1 MATTYNFS
9 DRFSYP
15 SSNGISSAIDISIT
29 QTLEEQDI
37 LAISPELSE
46 MVNMVKR
53 YSVLLQRATA
63 LEIFNVITTE
73 SDPRIALVL
82 SAAKSKE
89 DNTPLFVG
97 NGAIKELM
105 YADPSR
111 PGQTK
116 FNNRDLFSDGIR
128 RVSCA
133 LTASRL
139 IGQLAQIKEQAD
151 HANAI
156 ERQAL
161 GDLDRI
167 IQTWDINKPTGSEK
181 EKTLEQ
187 PSAFYF
193 QPGTWNIPTDKELHV
208 EWQSPSLSPIW
219 TSVGVYTGE
228 VETWQIVNALADD
241 INSKTV
247 NSPDGPLVAVP
258 QLSGPY
264 LTNVTFS
271 QQIQYHALLFHPRR
285 PIPGIIAYPLNVR
298 IELRLKVGEVD
309 VSSDTYPVNRSPFIW
324 GCEDNTLN
332 TYSVNGALIILKYN
346 KLSTLRSLAENYTP
360 FVLYIRNRIKY
371 VEPEV
376 GQPFSVEPD
385 AVSFLKY
392 RVEPTQP
399 NMGIIKDEDGDN
411 AETVDLTISRLV
423 DSDVAVQ
430 AELDNN
436 RYSQVALDLLNSL
449 ATLNID
455 ALVTGALI
463 RNDPLTTPDAC
474 AAIELVAWSKQKLIT
489 SVVLDILE
497 VPSDIELATGDRGR
511 PLTPYSSKPR
521 SIIVRNPTSDNS
533 SGLIDGILRKEQTY
547 TLKRKS
553 RSSLWSSINDEANAV
568 EQTNWRN

>member
-15 SSNGISSAIDISIT
+15 SANGVSSAVDANT
-29 QTLEEQDI
+29 AQTLEDQD
-37 LAISPELSE
+37 LLGLSPELAE

-53 YSVLLQRATA
+53 YSVLLQRTTV
-63 LEIFNVITTE
+63 LEIFNIITTE
-73 SDPRIALVL
+73 SDPRIALIL

-89 DNTPLFVG
+89 DNTPIFVG

-151 HANAI
+151 HATAI
-156 ERQAL
+156 ERQAIN
-161 GDLDRI
+161 DLDRI
-167 IQTWDINKPTGSEK
+167 VQTWDINKPSGADN

-193 QPGTWNIPTDKELHV
+193 QPGLWNLPPDKELHV
-208 EWQSPSLSPIW
+208 EWQSPSLTSNW
-219 TSVGVYTGE
+219 SSVGVYTGD
-228 VETWQIVNALADD
+228 VETWEIVNALADD

-264 LTNVTFS
+264 LTNVTFT

-298 IELRLKVGEVD
+298 IELRLKAGEVD
-309 VSSDTYPVNRSPFIW
+309 TTAETFPINRSPFIW

-332 TYSVNGALIILKYN
+332 TYSVNGALIVLKYN
-346 KLSTLRSLAENYTP
+346 KLSTLRNLAENYVP
-360 FVLYIRNRIKY
+360 FVLYIRNGVKY

-376 GQPFSVEPD
+376 GQPPAIEP
-385 AVSFLKY
+385 AATSFLKY
-392 RVEPTQP
+392 RVEPIQP
-399 NMGIIKDEDGDN
+399 NMGIIKDEDGED
-411 AETVDLTISRLV
+411 AETIDLTIPRLV
-423 DSDVAVQ
+423 DSDAAVQ
-430 AELDNN
+430 TELDNN
-436 RYSQVALDLLNSL
+436 RFSQVALELLNSL
-449 ATLNID
+449 ASLNID

-463 RNDPLTTPDAC
+463 RNDPITSPDAC

-489 SVVLDILE
+489 SVVLDVLE

-521 SIIVRNPTSDNS
+521 SIVVRNPTSDNS
-533 SGLIDGILRKEQTY
+533 SGLVDGILRREQTY
-547 TLKRKS
+547 TLKRKAK
-553 RSSLWSSINDEANAV
+553 SSLWTSINDEANAV
-568 EQTNWRN
+568 QQTNWRN